1 MPHSP
6 QLGLSPSVAG
16 RSRWAT
22 GTDWS
27 LLSEALAGP
36 AEQFTASGRW
46 RRLSVHIGECMP
58 NSKKKKPATRREYTR
73 DDLKALK
80 AHSKAK
86 TPITKISKQLKRT
99 VPALRAKAHQLG
111 IGLGHQR

>member
-1 MPHSP
+1 MARRCKGERAPLP
-6 QLGLSPSVAG
+6 TLIGNTIDAIGP
-16 RSRWAT
+16 R
-22 GTDWS
+22 GTIHR
-27 LLSEALAGP
+27 LIALAP
-36 AEQFTASGRW
+36 TYRVQ
-46 RRLSVHIGECMP
+46 IGNLMP
-58 NSKKKKPATRREYTR
+58 NSKKKTPAARREYTR

-86 TPITKISKQLKRT
+86 TPIAKISKQLKRT